1 MVVLLTGGNGGIGSI
16 INEHLLNNK
25 IKVLSPSSKELD
37 LSKKDFS
44 LNDLQLDGFI
54 HCAGVNFPKS
64 YNKVNIEEFNNLFKI
79 NTFSFIELI
88 QQLNFNKNSNVIAIG
103 SLYATET
110 KKHRLEYTMSKHALH
125 GAVKTLAIEK
135 SPDVLVNMVS
145 PGFVDT
151 PLTKQNLSSKEIK
164 ELDNKIPLGLTDA
177 WSIADFLL
185 YMIKHNKSITGQNI
199 VMDGGYSLIGA

>member
-1 MVVLLTGGNGGIGSI
+1 MVIFLTGGNGGIGSVI
-16 INEHLLNNK
+16 KEHLSNND
-25 IKVLSPSSKELD
+25 IDILSPNSRNLD
-37 LSKKDFS
+37 ISQNFDYS
-44 LNDLQLDGFI
+44 NLQVDGLI
-54 HCAGVNFPKS
+54 HCAGVNFPKT
-64 YNKVNIEEFNNLFKI
+64 YDEVNIKEFNDLFKI
-79 NTFSFIELI
+79 NTFSFIELT
-88 QQLNFNKNSNVIAIG
+88 QQFKFNKNSNIIAIG

-135 SPDVLVNMVS
+135 SPEVLVNMVS

-164 ELDNKIPLGLTDA
+164 ELNNKIPLGLTDA

>member
-1 MVVLLTGGNGGIGSI
+1 
-16 INEHLLNNK
+16 
-25 IKVLSPSSKELD
+25 
-37 LSKKDFS
+37 
-44 LNDLQLDGFI
+44 
-54 HCAGVNFPKS
+54 
-64 YNKVNIEEFNNLFKI
+64 
-79 NTFSFIELI
+79 
-88 QQLNFNKNSNVIAIG
+88 
-103 SLYATET
+103 
-110 KKHRLEYTMSKHALH
+110 MSKHALH

-135 SPDVLVNMVS
+135 SPEVLVNMVS

-164 ELDNKIPLGLTDA
+164 ELNNKIPLGLTDA

>member
-1 MVVLLTGGNGGIGSI
+1 MVIFLTGGNGGIGSVI
-16 INEHLLNNK
+16 KEHLSSNG
-25 IKVLSPSSKELD
+25 IDILSPNSKNLD
-37 LSKKDFS
+37 LSKNFNYS
-44 LNDLQLDGFI
+44 NLQVDGLI
-54 HCAGVNFPKS
+54 HCAGVNFPKT
-64 YNKVNIEEFNNLFKI
+64 YDEVNIKEFNNLFKI
-79 NTFSFIELI
+79 NTFSFIELT
-88 QQLNFNKNSNVIAIG
+88 QQFKFSKNSNIIAIG

-135 SPDVLVNMVS
+135 SPEVLVNMVS
-145 PGFVDT
+145 PGFVNT

-164 ELDNKIPLGLTDA
+164 ELNNKIPLGLTDA

>member
-1 MVVLLTGGNGGIGSI
+1 MVVFLTGGNGGIGSVI
-16 INEHLLNNK
+16 KEHLSSNG
-25 IKVLSPSSKELD
+25 IDILSPNSKNLD
-37 LSKKDFS
+37 LSKNFNYS
-44 LNDLQLDGFI
+44 NLQVDGLI
-54 HCAGVNFPKS
+54 HCAGVNFPKT
-64 YNKVNIEEFNNLFKI
+64 YNKVNIKEFNNLFKI
-79 NTFSFIELI
+79 NTFSFIELT
-88 QQLNFNKNSNVIAIG
+88 QQFKFNKNSNIIAIG

-135 SPDVLVNMVS
+135 SPEVLVNMVS
-145 PGFVDT
+145 PGFVNT

-164 ELDNKIPLGLTDA
+164 ELNNKIPLGLTDA

>member
-1 MVVLLTGGNGGIGSI
+1 MVIFLTGGNGGIGSI
-16 INEHLLNNK
+16 IKEHLLNNN
-25 IKVLSPSSKELD
+25 IDVLSPNSKNLD
-37 LSKKDFS
+37 LSKNFNYS
-44 LNDLQLDGFI
+44 NLQVDGLI
-54 HCAGVNFPKS
+54 HCAGVNFPKT
-64 YNKVNIEEFNNLFKI
+64 YNKVNIKEFNDLFKS
-79 NTFSFIELI
+79 NTFSFIELT
-88 QQLNFNKNSNVIAIG
+88 QQLNFNKNSNIIAIG

-135 SPDVLVNMVS
+135 SPEVLVNMVS

>member
-1 MVVLLTGGNGGIGSI
+1 MVIFLTGGNGGIGSVI
-16 INEHLLNNK
+16 KEHLSSNG
-25 IKVLSPSSKELD
+25 IDILSPNSKNLD
-37 LSKKDFS
+37 LSKNFNYS
-44 LNDLQLDGFI
+44 NLQVDGLI
-54 HCAGVNFPKS
+54 HCAGVNFPKT
-64 YNKVNIEEFNNLFKI
+64 YNKVNIKEFNNLFKI
-79 NTFSFIELI
+79 NTFSFIELT
-88 QQLNFNKNSNVIAIG
+88 QQIKFSKNSNIIAIG

-135 SPDVLVNMVS
+135 SPEVLVNMVS

-164 ELDNKIPLGLTDA
+164 ELNNKIPLGLTDA

-199 VMDGGYSLIGA
+199 VIDGGYSLIGA